1 MRSSCVA
8 ILIVCTSLDSQRRAV
23 LKWKQSRSCQG
34 TISFSL
40 YMCVRVKLCACSVMC
55 ILVYFLWVSHRS
67 IRKCSLLL
75 SAVCNMLLAVSIVP
89 YITVS
94 NMDKLAQKL
103 C

>member
-1 MRSSCVA
+1 MRGSCDA

-23 LKWKQSRSCQG
+23 LKWEPSRSCQG
-34 TISFSL
+34 RVSF
-40 YMCVRVKLCACSVMC
+40 
-55 ILVYFLWVSHRS
+55 ILVCVILHRAKVLCVSLFIFWELCGTRMRS
-67 IRKCSLLL
+67 LIL
-75 SAVCNMLLAVSIVP
+75 SAVCNMLLGVSVVL